1 MTKNI
6 LTISQALKLIPQ
18 ITKLKILVGGCFDI
32 LHIGH
37 ITFLEKAKKK
47 GEILIVLLESDEFI
61 RKTKGKGRPINKQKD
76 RAKILSSIKFVD
88 FIITLPLMKGDLD
101 YDKLIVKLDPD
112 IIATTSGD
120 KSIAH
125 KKRVAK
131 LTKAKLIAV
140 TKMLPTYS
148 TSRLLNQKINL

>member
-6 LTISQALKLIPQ
+6 LTINQALKAIPQ
-18 ITKLKILVGGCFDI
+18 ISQTKVLVGGCFDI

-37 ITFLEKAKKK
+37 ITFLKKAKKK
-47 GEILIVLLESDEFI
+47 GDILIVLLESDEFI
-61 RKTKGKGRPINKQKD
+61 RKTKGEGRPINKQKD
-76 RAKILSSIKFVD
+76 RAKILSSVKFTD
-88 FIITLPLMKGDLD
+88 FIITLPWMKEDLD
-101 YDKLIVKLDPD
+101 YDKLVVKLDPD
-112 IIATTSGD
+112 IIATTSDD

-131 LTKAKLIAV
+131 LTNAKLIAV

-148 TSRLLNQKINL
+148 TSRLLNRKINL